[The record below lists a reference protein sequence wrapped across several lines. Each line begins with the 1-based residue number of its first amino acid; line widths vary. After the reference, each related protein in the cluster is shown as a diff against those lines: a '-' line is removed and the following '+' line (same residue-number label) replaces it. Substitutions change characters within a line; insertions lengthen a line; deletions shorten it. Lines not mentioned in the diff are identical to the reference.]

1 MNISDLLAQAAWKG
15 TVLLAAGFAAA
26 WLPAR
31 VSAAFRHYCWTIAL
45 AALLAL
51 PLVIAWSPKWR
62 VPLPVSQ
69 KPAPTVMVVRGGTA
83 HASTPP
89 APAGNPLPWIYAAG
103 VALVAIRFAAGAVRT
118 RRLLAGSTRLSR
130 PGLPRCV
137 RVVESPHA
145 PVPMVWGIFRPL
157 IALPAASRRW
167 PAERLR
173 AVLLHELIHVQR
185 RDLLAQMIAQAACCV
200 YWFHPL
206 TWIAA
211 REQRRER
218 ERACDDAVLAR
229 GIGAAEYAGHLVDLV
244 RGLTV
249 QAPAMA
255 EASDFEGRVRAL
267 LDRGRNRAPMGRGLA
282 VAVSLLALVLIVP
295 MASITSYAAAA
306 AHSPMAATFAAAP
319 VSAANDAPL
328 AVAAPAARATK
339 RAPSSRVPLLTAAA
353 AAVTP
358 ALEEQGTVGALVGTV
373 SDPSGAR
380 IPGAR
385 ILARNLEGSNE
396 ETIVADAAGEFAV
409 HVPAGRYELE
419 VRVPGFKIGRRQA
432 VVTAGG
438 VARSDAFME
447 LGEVNEAATVKGSRP
462 AVPAPRAA
470 VPPQRIPIGGNVQAT
485 KLLSQ
490 PRPVYPDDL
499 QQQGVT
505 GTVKIRAV
513 IGKDG
518 RLLNPKVINT
528 EVHPGLAKAALD
540 AVGKWLYQPTLLN
553 GQPVEVLTT
562 IDIAFELDQ

>member
-26 WLPAR
+26 WLPGR

-62 VPLPVSQ
+62 VPLPVSG
-69 KPAPTVMVVRGGTA
+69 KPANTTLVVRGGTA
-83 HASTPP
+83 RAPVP
-89 APAGNPLPWIYAAG
+89 AAPAGNPLPWIYAAG
-103 VALVAIRFAAGAVRT
+103 VGLVAIRFAAGAVRT
-118 RRLLAGSTRLSR
+118 RRLLAGSARL
-130 PGLPRCV
+130 PGHGVPRSVQVV
-137 RVVESPHA
+137 RSPNA
-145 PVPMVWGIFRPL
+145 PVPMVWGIFRPI
-157 IALPAASRRW
+157 IALPASSRQW

-185 RDLLAQMIAQAACCV
+185 RDLLAQIIAQAACCL

-249 QAPAMA
+249 SAPAMA

-267 LDRGRNRAPMGRGLA
+267 LDRERNRAPMGRGLA
-282 VAVSLLALVLIVP
+282 LAVSLLALLLIVP
-295 MASITSYAAAA
+295 MASITSYAAAHSPIPAAVVPAAVPA
-306 AHSPMAATFAAAP
+306 AHAP
-319 VSAANDAPL
+319 VASASVPT
-328 AVAAPAARATK
+328 PRKHT
-339 RAPSSRVPLLTAAA
+339 PPSRVTLLAAA
-353 AAVTP
+353 AEPVTAAP
-358 ALEEQGTVGALVGTV
+358 EEQATVGALVGTV

-385 ILARNLEGSNE
+385 IQARNLEGSNE
-396 ETIVADAAGEFAV
+396 ESVVANAAGEFSLR
-409 HVPAGRYELE
+409 VPAARYELE
-419 VRVPGFKIGRRQA
+419 FRVPGFKIGRKQ
-432 VVTAGG
+432 VVVPSGG
-438 VARSDAFME
+438 VVRSDAFME
-447 LGEVNEAATVKGSRP
+447 LGEVTEAATVKGSRP
-462 AVPAPRAA
+462 AVPAPKVA
-470 VPPQRIPIGGNVQAT
+470 VPPQRIPIGGNVQMT

-499 QQQGVT
+499 QQQGIT

-528 EVHPGLAKAALD
+528 EVHPGLAQAALD